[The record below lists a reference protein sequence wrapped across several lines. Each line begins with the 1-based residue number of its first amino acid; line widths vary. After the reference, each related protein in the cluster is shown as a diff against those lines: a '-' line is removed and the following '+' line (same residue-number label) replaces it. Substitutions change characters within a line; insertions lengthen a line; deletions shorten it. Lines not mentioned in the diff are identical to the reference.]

1 MAIGVPDNFSYGG
14 KKANF
19 DRDQFTTLAEM
30 RAYSPDFLDEGHIS
44 YCKEDKKH
52 YKWTGTEWEEF
63 QSGGGGGY
71 EPPVGGIPKTDLAED
86 VQISLGKA
94 DTALQ
99 EHQSLAEYAKKSEVP
114 TKTSQLTNDEGFLT
128 EVPDGVVS
136 EKKLSSEVLEKLNS
150 RGGETEISDGSVTT
164 NKIANGAITE
174 EKLSQGVKDK
184 LNSTGGGGGADT
196 SMYKISLPANFGV
209 QAKKRGLATSKDYYN
224 FGNMP
229 IINLVAKFL
238 KSGNI
243 YSEKGGEILSLRKDA
258 DNYLGIN
265 VKGYNLVFSLVINKT
280 TVGSVSY
287 GQTDAIWK
295 ALINTYS
302 WVITID
308 SILKKIVVTTKNY
321 VGTTYNSTFVID
333 ISDWELDLLGE
344 FQVVTEIGKM
354 YVPILGSKFFVFNNY
369 INVGDYLDTKLM
381 ADNYSPFAVSSLGS
395 AIELNNLTVKVGGV
409 RVETISPT
417 HVIHSYSQASKGY
430 FALGCSASGFGG
442 GSYMA
447 TRVRFTDITVDTKIY
462 PGTSKFNV
470 FDDNLNYIGCY
481 SNVNPFFTP
490 ESDKWYIMVANVTDR
505 GVAYAADYAYSV
517 EGAGTV
523 EVQALYVS
531 YEQSA
536 SLGSLNWDGEYF
548 TGYIPFKGEKIE
560 FEKITDASFPP
571 LYELRV
577 NNGIIQ
583 MWDGSAWKQISN

>member
-1 MAIGVPDNFSYGG
+1 
-14 KKANF
+14 
-19 DRDQFTTLAEM
+19 M

-52 YKWTGTEWEEF
+52 YKWNGMEWEEF
-63 QSGGGGGY
+63 KSGGGY
-71 EPPVGGIPKTDLAED
+71 EPPVGGIPKEDLAED
-86 VQISLGKA
+86 VQISLSKA

-99 EHQSLAEYAKKSEVP
+99 EHQSLSEYAKKSEVP

-136 EKKLSSEVLEKLNS
+136 EKKLSPEVLEKLK
-150 RGGETEISDGSVTT
+150 GGESEISDGSVTT
-164 NKIANGAITE
+164 NKIANGAVTE

-196 SMYKISLPANFGV
+196 SMYKLSFPANFGV
-209 QAKKRGLATSKDYYN
+209 QAKKNGLATSKDYYN
-224 FGNMP
+224 FSNMP

-238 KSGNI
+238 KVGNI
-243 YSEKGGEILSLRKDA
+243 YDGGEILFLRKDA

-265 VKGYNLVFSLVINKT
+265 VNGYDLVFSLVINKT
-280 TVGSVSY
+280 TVRSVSY
-287 GQTDAIWK
+287 GKTDDIWK

-308 SILKKIVVTTKNY
+308 SLLKKIVVTTKNY

-333 ISDWELDLLGE
+333 MSDWELDLLGE
-344 FQVVTEIGKM
+344 FQVVTEIGKL
-354 YVPILGSKFFVFNNY
+354 YNPVLGSKYFVFNNY
-369 INVGDYLDTKLM
+369 INGGDYLDTKLM

-395 AIELNNLTVKVGGV
+395 AIEVNNLTVNVGGV

-417 HVIHSYSQASKGY
+417 HVIHSYNQASKGY
-430 FALGCSASGFGG
+430 FALGCSASDLGI

-447 TRVRFTDITVDTKIY
+447 TRVRFTDITAETKIY
-462 PGTSKFNV
+462 VAAGALRLNV
-470 FDDNLNYIGCY
+470 FDENLNRIHYLRSDQFY
-481 SNVNPFFTP
+481 TP
-490 ESDKWYIMVANVTDR
+490 ELGKWYIMVAKVSDR
-505 GVAYAADYAYSV
+505 GISYAADYAYKM
-517 EGAGTV
+517 EGSGTV

-577 NNGIIQ
+577 NNGAVQ